1 MTEVPDQL
9 RALLVGPN
17 VAVLGSIRPDGRPQQ
32 FVVWAAM
39 AEDNTVL
46 MSTTD
51 DRPKYRNLAY
61 DPHVSL
67 VVYPAGDPYNSV
79 HVRGTVTFGTEGA
92 AELMDRLSQHYKG
105 QPWTEPPN
113 LGQRVVVRLTDLEP
127 GRD

>member
-92 AELMDRLSQHYKG
+92 AELIGRERIAKVGITFYERAILPELKKR
-105 QPWTEPPN
+105 PK
-113 LGQRVVVRLTDLEP
+113 LG
-127 GRD
+127 